1 MHLTYWEQWQVEARL
16 VSITGDMTADKAYN
30 GSDPVLADL
39 TERRRLSEVDRNLIP
54 ELPKFNSNTRL
65 STAGLA
71 GRRTVPAPQT

>member
-1 MHLTYWEQWQVEARL
+1 MT
-16 VSITGDMTADKAYN
+16 SIWIDRQASKPGATPA
-30 GSDPVLADL
+30 ADL
-39 TERRRLSEVDRNLIP
+39 AQRRRLSEVDRNLIP